1 MWTCASTISMACSY
15 QCLYAGGG
23 VSLGPGYGLDHI
35 RFRAA
40 SALVK
45 WRSAVPP
52 WGTMGNP
59 DTFGRPLTTG
69 VAAPDF
75 TLRLIDTDRWVS
87 LADYRGKHPLLL
99 GLYRGLYCPFCRRAV
114 ATLGLAGDRL
124 RPLGIETLA
133 VIGTTLDNARLY
145 YRHRRTRLAI
155 AVDPALVTHRAYGL
169 PKVEAPWEVVS
180 AMRVN
185 PSGEL
190 PEAVPF
196 WEGTKALGRL
206 DGFKPTEIDRD
217 EGKRTWNQSV
227 GEFLIDRDGI
237 VRWLRAES
245 TSAADYCANFPPED
259 TLVSASHALTPH
271 RPGDG

>member
-1 MWTCASTISMACSY
+1 
-15 QCLYAGGG
+15 L
-23 VSLGPGYGLDHI
+23 P
-35 RFRAA
+35 
-40 SALVK
+40 
-45 WRSAVPP
+45 
-52 WGTMGNP
+52 
-59 DTFGRPLTTG
+59 
-69 VAAPDF
+69 APDF
-75 TLRLIDTDRWVS
+75 TLTMVETDRPVS
-87 LADYRGKHPLLL
+87 LAEYRGKTPLLL

-114 ATLGLAGDRL
+114 ATLGLAADRL

-145 YRHRRTRLAI
+145 YRHR
-155 AVDPALVTHRAYGL
+155 L
-169 PKVEAPWEVVS
+169 PKVEAAWEVVS

-190 PEAVPF
+190 REALPF

-206 DGFKPTEIDRD
+206 DGFKPTDVDRD

-245 TSAADYCANFPPED
+245 TNAADYCANFPPEEA
-259 TLVSASHALTPH
+259 LVSASHALTPH
-271 RPGDG
+271 RLGDG